1 MLEIFDKSRK
11 RIAIAENASGVEEE
25 RKINSL
31 WYLTF
36 SLPYNDAKMSI
47 ASPSTMSATTAASF
61 IALCRS
67 TQRSL
72 RPVF

>member
-11 RIAIAENASGVEEE
+11 RIAIAENARGVEEE
-25 RKINSL
+25 RKINSQR
-31 WYLTF
+31 
-36 SLPYNDAKMSI
+36 MSI

>member
-1 MLEIFDKSRK
+1 MQVKLLDYGVPSEMQPK
-11 RIAIAENASGVEEE
+11 RAHA
-25 RKINSL
+25 
-31 WYLTF
+31 
-36 SLPYNDAKMSI
+36 NDVGADVYALKDRTMTQRMSI